1 MEVAMTIELHKISV
15 TTAGVAGSA
24 LGSAIKAVPRG
35 KVKAIYIDY
44 HGSAPAT
51 SDVTIKSLAD
61 STGNPPDVTI
71 LTRSNSATD
80 GWFYPKVQKHDN
92 AGAAITGDYDDPVVH
107 GGVLSVAVAQADALA
122 DCVVVYFYLEV

>member
-1 MEVAMTIELHKISV
+1 MTIEVHKISV

-35 KVKAIYIDY
+35 KIKAIYLDY
-44 HGSAPAT
+44 HASCPAT
-51 SDVTIKSLAD
+51 ADVTVTSEAD
-61 STGNPPDVTI
+61 STGVPPDVTV

-80 GWFYPKVQKHDN
+80 AWMYPKVQKHDN

-107 GGVLSVAVAQADALA
+107 GGVLSVAVAQADALS
-122 DCVVVYFYLEV
+122 DCLVAYVYLEV